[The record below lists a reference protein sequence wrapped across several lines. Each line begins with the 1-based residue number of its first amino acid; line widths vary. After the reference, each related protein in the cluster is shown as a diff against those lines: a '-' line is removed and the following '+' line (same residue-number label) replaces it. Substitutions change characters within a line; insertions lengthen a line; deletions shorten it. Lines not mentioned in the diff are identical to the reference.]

1 MDDSTARR
9 PSGWDAAVAGQ
20 LGGRPVKTREA
31 YERDLG
37 QWAAWCAL
45 RGIAPLEATRLDV
58 QAWVDELVDERRPR
72 TVVRKVAAVRGAYRW
87 AVEELLLERSP
98 AEHVRTPRVDPDDT
112 TAVELRPEHLTRLVS
127 AARAAGPLELAVVM
141 LLFVT
146 GLRVSE
152 PVAADVAGFRPDA
165 DPPTLRVRRKGG
177 KVVEVPLAPATVLVL
192 ENYLGARRQGPL
204 LVAPS
209 SGRRLTRF
217 QARRIVI
224 RLAVAA
230 GLPRGVTAHT
240 LRHAYVTVGGDIGVP
255 LEALQDGAGHADP
268 RTTRRYD
275 RRRRLRALQSTSEIS
290 RWVDASVG
298 AAADEAR

>member
-45 RGIAPLEATRLDV
+45 RGVAPLEATRLDV

-87 AVEELLLERSP
+87 AVEELLLDRNP
-98 AEHVRTPRVDPDDT
+98 AEHVRTPRVDVDDT
-112 TAVELRPEHLTRLVS
+112 TAVDLRPEHLVRLVA
-127 AARAAGPLELAVVM
+127 AARAAGPLELAVVL
-141 LLFVT
+141 LLFAT

-165 DPPTLRVRRKGG
+165 DPPSLRVRRKGG
-177 KVVEVPLAPATVLVL
+177 KVVEVPLSPATVLVL
-192 ENYLGARRQGPL
+192 DNYLGARRAGPL
-204 LVAPS
+204 LVDPS

-224 RLAVAA
+224 RLAGAA

-240 LRHAYVTVGGDIGVP
+240 LRHAYVTRGGDLGVP
-255 LEALQDGAGHADP
+255 LEAIQDGAGHADP
-268 RTTRRYD
+268 RTTRHYD
-275 RRRRLRALQSTSEIS
+275 RGRRRRAQQGTAAISAWLDDALGPLE
-290 RWVDASVG
+290 AS
-298 AAADEAR
+298 